1 MPSVITG
8 AQARSRA
15 DALFASGQVTHRL
28 DMIGSGDSA
37 DYSGIGGGSVNGSI
51 GSQWR
56 RLIVNHLE
64 PAVNTAVSGGADPTR
79 TYINVSLTCT

>member
-1 MPSVITG
+1 
-8 AQARSRA
+8 
-15 DALFASGQVTHRL
+15 
-28 DMIGSGDSA
+28 MIGSGDSA